1 MIPQRDLSRLSNR
14 LLQEQGGRRI
24 PERVLERD
32 YCLSWFLVGLSR
44 SPLRERL
51 LFKGGTALK
60 KCYFPDYRFS
70 EDLDFTLEDDKVQLD
85 TIRRDLEVAFAEA
98 HRSSGVVL
106 QYARDDRHSHTNS
119 YTFYLGYEGPLP
131 GDLGGKE
138 VKTDITIREK
148 IIFDREEKPLLRG
161 YAEYDD
167 VPEDA
172 VIRVYSLHEIATEK
186 AVALVDPAR
195 NEPRDL
201 YDLWYLCEHVR
212 QLDLGELTTAISQK
226 LAFREKTLESFRG
239 QLARKEA
246 NLRATWDHRLR
257 GQMAI
262 LPEFDEVFRGVRR
275 AFRQAGLG

>member
-1 MIPQRDLSRLSNR
+1 
-14 LLQEQGGRRI
+14 
-24 PERVLERD
+24 
-32 YCLSWFLVGLSR
+32 
-44 SPLRERL
+44 
-51 LFKGGTALK
+51 
-60 KCYFPDYRFS
+60 
-70 EDLDFTLEDDKVQLD
+70 
-85 TIRRDLEVAFAEA
+85 
-98 HRSSGVVL
+98 
-106 QYARDDRHSHTNS
+106 
-119 YTFYLGYEGPLP
+119 
-131 GDLGGKE
+131 LGGKE

>member
-1 MIPQRDLSRLSNR
+1 MIPQRELSRLSNR
-14 LLQEQGGRRI
+14 LLQDQGGRRI

-44 SPLRERL
+44 CPLRERL

-70 EDLDFTLEDDKVQLD
+70 EDLDFTLEEEVEFG

-106 QYARDDRHSHTNS
+106 QYARDDRNSHTNS
-119 YTFYLGYEGPLP
+119 YTFYLGYEGPLS
-131 GDLGGKE
+131 GDSAAKD
-138 VKTDITIREK
+138 VKTDITIREE
-148 IIFDREEKPLLRG
+148 IVFPIEERPLLRG
-161 YAEYDD
+161 YAEYAD

-172 VIRVYSLHEIATEK
+172 IIRVYSLREIATEK

-201 YDLWYLCEHVR
+201 YDLWYLCEHGR
-212 QLDLGELTTAISQK
+212 HLDLGELTTAISQK
-226 LAFREKTLESFRG
+226 LAFRGKTLESARG
-239 QLARKEA
+239 RLTKKEA
-246 NLRATWDHRLR
+246 NLQVTWDHRLR

-262 LPEFDEVFRGVRR
+262 LPEFDEVFRGIRR
-275 AFRQAGLG
+275 VFRQAGLG

>member
-1 MIPQRDLSRLSNR
+1 MIPQRELSRLSNR
-14 LLQEQGGRRI
+14 LLAEQGGRRI

-60 KCYFPDYRFS
+60 KCYFPEYRFS
-70 EDLDFTLEDDKVQLD
+70 EDLDFTLGDDKVQLD
-85 TIRRDLEVAFAEA
+85 TIRRELEVAFAEA
-98 HRSSGVVL
+98 HQASGVVL
-106 QYARDDRHSHTNS
+106 RYARDDRNSHTNS

-131 GDLGGKE
+131 GDSAAKD
-138 VKTDITIREK
+138 VKTDITIREE
-148 IIFDREEKPLLRG
+148 IVFPIEERPLLRG
-161 YAEYDD
+161 YAEYAD

-172 VIRVYSLHEIATEK
+172 IIRVYSLREIATEK

-201 YDLWYLCEHVR
+201 YDFWYLCEHGR
-212 QLDLGELTTAISQK
+212 HLDLGELTTAISQK
-226 LAFREKTLESFRG
+226 LAFRGKTLESARG
-239 QLARKEA
+239 RLAKKEA
-246 NLRATWDHRLR
+246 NLRVTWDHRLR

-275 AFRQAGLG
+275 VFRQAGLG